1 MANMQ
6 MTKTPMPEQDA
17 NVRNHN
23 FKEVTLGYTA
33 EMAVNEAKRCLQCKK
48 PQCTQGCPVNIR
60 IPEFIAKV
68 AEGDFAAAYEI
79 ITSTNA
85 LPALSGRV
93 CPQETQCESKCV
105 RGVKGEPVAIGRLE
119 RFVADWNRENA
130 DEMKIMADALDA
142 SPILI
147 GETSSS
153 GKLEKGIIY
162 TRFKIPII
170 SNETLADQILEE
182 VPPFIFAAPGGLY
195 VKIDSDTL
203 RQIR

>member
-93 CPQETQCESKCV
+93 CPQENAV
-105 RGVKGEPVAIGRLE
+105 REQVRPRREGRAG
-119 RFVADWNRENA
+119 RHRPSR
-130 DEMKIMADALDA
+130 ALRRRLV
-142 SPILI
+142 S
-147 GETSSS
+147 
-153 GKLEKGIIY
+153 
-162 TRFKIPII
+162 
-170 SNETLADQILEE
+170 
-182 VPPFIFAAPGGLY
+182 
-195 VKIDSDTL
+195 
-203 RQIR
+203 